1 MLRTYQRQTKGVLL
15 RELYRDHGSLRRII
29 NQRKNRRSFIM
40 QLAENVK
47 RTLADFPKV
56 KVHAERDRMHLLLN
70 GGRQSGNY
78 IEIAKVFGIQN
89 FSPSI
94 RVEKTSKC

>member
-1 MLRTYQRQTKGVLL
+1 
-15 RELYRDHGSLRRII
+15 
-29 NQRKNRRSFIM
+29 M

-70 GGRQSGNY
+70 GEDSQAIILKLQKCLGFRIFSQHSGR
-78 IEIAKVFGIQN
+78 KD
-89 FSPSI
+89 
-94 RVEKTSKC
+94 VEVLKKLYKQ

>member
-1 MLRTYQRQTKGVLL
+1 
-15 RELYRDHGSLRRII
+15 
-29 NQRKNRRSFIM
+29 M

-70 GGRQSGNY
+70 GEDSQA
-78 IEIAKVFGIQN
+78 IILKLQKVFGIQN
-89 FSPSI
+89 FFSQHSG
-94 RVEKTSKC
+94 RKRRRSVKRGRTNSDE